1 MCPKIVGSTGG
12 AYDALLGFLVRKLR
26 TSRTCRGFSSYKYGH
41 LNATRSDQGHHHGVD
56 WVENV
61 HFTSAGWYSA
71 LDTHYR
77 QPLLSPQAHDHENSA
92 QWYART
98 SSSSRMRVL
107 NHNCTHII
115 MHQNTPFETKGQN
128 IFCVCRSSHC
138 FRPKDFP
145 GIKTRKVTSI
155 GLLQFSYE

>member
-26 TSRTCRGFSSYKYGH
+26 TSRMSPVAVSRPINMVTSMRQDQIRGI
-41 LNATRSDQGHHHGVD
+41 TTECMD

-92 QWYART
+92 Q
-98 SSSSRMRVL
+98 
-107 NHNCTHII
+107 
-115 MHQNTPFETKGQN
+115 
-128 IFCVCRSSHC
+128 
-138 FRPKDFP
+138 
-145 GIKTRKVTSI
+145 
-155 GLLQFSYE
+155 